1 MAGKKDLKDM
11 SPKEQN
17 KHNMNAVAQAV
28 QVDEELT
35 GNGYRYKKGT
45 GYTKPGAPTVIGTGF
60 AEPALAHI
68 RKNN

>member
-1 MAGKKDLKDM
+1 M
-11 SPKEQN
+11 SDKAVSMKQQS
-17 KHNMNAVAQAV
+17 KRNMDAVGQAV

-35 GNGYRYKKGT
+35 DNGYRYKRGT

-68 RKNN
+68 RKQKQGA